1 MRKSLIYFSYLII
14 VSNFLF
20 FVVGISANIGFV
32 GAFMGGL
39 MAIGTDP
46 IIIMMGIIIGTAL
59 VVQQSS
65 FSVIYLWLAA
75 MFSTILIHVVLGTT
89 KVFVDVVRFD
99 ALLIIPALIIIV
111 TSFFSPKSKPTKK
124 TKAIKLPTIKLPKRL
139 WIAVPIIGV
148 ISLIFYGVTNYE
160 SKVAEDD
167 PRWMVCEPNRNFW
180 NKPKPLYIKFHNTEY
195 ITYDWENQE
204 WVNIGYSGDFLDKWR
219 ATEGEVMPTIEMHE
233 DKTRFTHII
242 FGYKKILPVYVSDKY
257 YVFYKEINDGWF
269 WGGEIKT
276 SGQHIILTRSDL
288 TLLEYNNQW
297 IRSLGMRKKF
307 NDSVID
313 KMFKEVNEWPENLS
327 FNIMRENYTEEVVT
341 GSNRTFKGKRSLY
354 TFQCEEIAAIKP
366 KI

>member
-1 MRKSLIYFSYLII
+1 MNKPLLYFSYLII
-14 VSNFLF
+14 IANFLF
-20 FVVGISANIGFV
+20 FLIGFTNNIGIV
-32 GAFMGGL
+32 GSYLGFLG
-39 MAIGTDP
+39 AIGTDP
-46 IIIMMGIIIGTAL
+46 VIIFYAVITGAGL
-59 VVQQSS
+59 VVQQSR
-65 FSVIYLWLAA
+65 FSILYFILAA
-75 MFSTILIHVVLGTT
+75 VVGAAAVHYFLGT
-89 KVFVDVVRFD
+89 KMFIIDVVRFD
-99 ALLIIPALIIIV
+99 ALLIMPALIVIV
-111 TSFFSPKSKPTKK
+111 ASFFSSKSKPTKK

-327 FNIMRENYTEEVVT
+327 FNINEKNNTEEIPNFR
-341 GSNRTFKGKRSLY
+341 GGTFKGKRSLY

>member
-1 MRKSLIYFSYLII
+1 MKKSLIYFSYLII

-59 VVQQSS
+59 VVHQSS

-75 MFSTILIHVVLGTT
+75 MFSTMLIHVVLDTT
-89 KVFVDVVRFD
+89 KVFVDIVRFD

>member
-1 MRKSLIYFSYLII
+1 MKKSLIYFSYLII

-59 VVQQSS
+59 VVHQSR
-65 FSVIYLWLAA
+65 FSILYFILAA
-75 MFSTILIHVVLGTT
+75 VVGAAAVHYFLGTT

-99 ALLIIPALIIIV
+99 ALLIMPALIVIV
-111 TSFFSPKSKPTKK
+111 ASFFSPKSKPTKK
-124 TKAIKLPTIKLPKRL
+124 TKAIKLPTIKLPKIKLPKRL

-195 ITYDWENQE
+195 ITYDWEKQK
-204 WVNIGYSGDFLDKWR
+204 WVNIGYTSDFIVKWR
-219 ATEGEVMPTIEMHE
+219 ATEGEVMPTIEMQE
-233 DKTRFTHII
+233 DKTRFTHVA
-242 FGYKKILPVYVSDKY
+242 FGYKKLLTVYVSDKY

-269 WGGEIKT
+269 WSGETQT
-276 SGQHIILTRSDL
+276 SGQHMIL
-288 TLLEYNNQW
+288 
-297 IRSLGMRKKF
+297 
-307 NDSVID
+307 
-313 KMFKEVNEWPENLS
+313 NLS
-327 FNIMRENYTEEVVT
+327 LIHISEPTRPY
-341 GSNRTFKGKRSLY
+341 
-354 TFQCEEIAAIKP
+354 
-366 KI
+366 

>member
-180 NKPKPLYIKFHNTEY
+180 NKPKPLYIKFHSTEY

>member
-1 MRKSLIYFSYLII
+1 MKKSLIYFSYLII

-75 MFSTILIHVVLGTT
+75 MFSTMLIHVVLDTT
-89 KVFVDVVRFD
+89 KVFVDIVRFD

>member
-1 MRKSLIYFSYLII
+1 MRKSLIYFSYLIV

-59 VVQQSS
+59 VVHQSS

-75 MFSTILIHVVLGTT
+75 MFSTMLIHVVLDTT
-89 KVFVDVVRFD
+89 KVFVDIVRFD

-167 PRWMVCEPNRNFW
+167 PRWMVCEPNRDFW
-180 NKPKPLYIKFHNTEY
+180 NKPKPLYIKFHSTEY

-204 WVNIGYSGDFLDKWR
+204 WVNIGYSGDFLDRWR